1 MPENLHWFKWEAY
14 TTWLSGVALLMVV
27 YYLNPGL
34 YLIAPGSDLSPAAAV
49 LIGFGSLIVGWFVY
63 DLLCDSPLGKTPALL
78 GLVLFVLVIAAC
90 WGYSQIFSG
99 RAAYIHTGALIGTI
113 MVGNVFRIIMPAQR
127 ALVAAIEQNRTPDPV
142 LPAKGLLRSR
152 HNNYFT
158 LPVLFIMISN
168 HFPSTYGSQYNWLI
182 LAALGALS
190 VLARHYFNTRHDS
203 NRFAWALP
211 ARGGDDLPGLRH
223 FAEPPEQHAEPD
235 CHHARAGQRRR
246 PGHGD
251 APRFSEINEVIEQ
264 RCTVCH
270 SANPSSPMFSSAPA
284 GVMFDTPE
292 QIRQQAAKIHA
303 QTVASQIM
311 PLGNITQMTQEERD
325 LLGAW
330 IARAHRPIEPTPAA
344 RLACGFNDVSLP
356 GKSGAGHT
364 GPSVQGLSRQSITN
378 APEVSCMNDLNARPA
393 GTTRLPW
400 LQQLL
405 VSLQHVLLMY
415 GGAVAVPLI
424 VGQAAGL
431 SRDEIAFLINADLLV
446 AGIATLVQSLG
457 IGPMGIR
464 MPVMMGASFA
474 AVSSMVVAGM
484 PGSA

>member
-1 MPENLHWFKWEAY
+1 MDAHLTEWLNLGIRWIHMIVGIAWIGASFYFVWLENNLNRSNPREGLSGDLWAIHGGGIYHLEKYKLAPPQMPENLHWFKWEAY

-27 YYLNPGL
+27 YYLNPSL
-34 YLIAPGSDLSPAAAV
+34 YLVLPGSDLSPAAAV
-49 LIGFGSLIVGWFVY
+49 AIGFGSLIVGWFVY

-127 ALVAAIEQNRTPDPV
+127 ALVRAIESNTTPDPT

-190 VLARHYFNTRHDS
+190 VLVRHYFNTRHDS

-211 ARGGDDLPGLRH
+211 AAAVGMICLAFVLSPNRQPVPQNLAPTT
-223 FAEPPEQHAEPD
+223 PEQASVGEQQEGTATHSA
-235 CHHARAGQRRR
+235 
-246 PGHGD
+246 
-251 APRFSEINEVIEQ
+251 FNKVSSVIEE

-270 SANPSSPMFSSAPA
+270 SAKPTSPLFSAAPA

-292 QIRQQAAKIHA
+292 QIQQMAAKIHA

-325 LLGAW
+325 LLASWIEQGA
-330 IARAHRPIEPTPAA
+330 
-344 RLACGFNDVSLP
+344 
-356 GKSGAGHT
+356 
-364 GPSVQGLSRQSITN
+364 Q
-378 APEVSCMNDLNARPA
+378 
-393 GTTRLPW
+393 
-400 LQQLL
+400 
-405 VSLQHVLLMY
+405 
-415 GGAVAVPLI
+415 
-424 VGQAAGL
+424 
-431 SRDEIAFLINADLLV
+431 IN
-446 AGIATLVQSLG
+446 
-457 IGPMGIR
+457 
-464 MPVMMGASFA
+464 
-474 AVSSMVVAGM
+474 
-484 PGSA
+484 

>member
-27 YYLNPGL
+27 YYLNPSL
-34 YLIAPGSDLSPAAAV
+34 YLVLPGSDLSPAAAV
-49 LIGFGSLIVGWFVY
+49 AIGFGSLIVGWFVY

-127 ALVAAIEQNRTPDPV
+127 ALVRAIESNTTPDPT

-190 VLARHYFNTRHDS
+190 VLVRHYFNTRHDS

-211 ARGGDDLPGLRH
+211 AAAVGMVCLAFVLSPNRQPVPQNLAPTT
-223 FAEPPEQHAEPD
+223 PEQASI
-235 CHHARAGQRRR
+235 
-246 PGHGD
+246 
-251 APRFSEINEVIEQ
+251 SEQKSGATDHNEFNKVSSVIEE

-270 SANPSSPMFSSAPA
+270 SATPTSPLFSAAPA

-292 QIRQQAAKIHA
+292 QIQQMAAKIHA
-303 QTVASQIM
+303 QSVASQIM

-325 LLGAW
+325 LLASWIEQGA
-330 IARAHRPIEPTPAA
+330 
-344 RLACGFNDVSLP
+344 
-356 GKSGAGHT
+356 
-364 GPSVQGLSRQSITN
+364 Q
-378 APEVSCMNDLNARPA
+378 
-393 GTTRLPW
+393 
-400 LQQLL
+400 
-405 VSLQHVLLMY
+405 
-415 GGAVAVPLI
+415 
-424 VGQAAGL
+424 
-431 SRDEIAFLINADLLV
+431 IN
-446 AGIATLVQSLG
+446 
-457 IGPMGIR
+457 
-464 MPVMMGASFA
+464 
-474 AVSSMVVAGM
+474 
-484 PGSA
+484 